1 MEELK
6 DYIGKEIKFNY
17 SNKDKEIMN
26 LPSDYFE
33 IFIGE
38 FIVDE
43 DGTELLYNSDYQW
56 ITLEYAKENIIN
68 QLNK

>member
-1 MEELK
+1 MKKLK

-17 SNKDKEIMN
+17 SDKDKEIMN
-26 LPSDYFE
+26 LPLDYFE

-38 FIVDE
+38 FIVNE
-43 DGTELLYNSDYQW
+43 EGTELLYNSNHQW

-68 QLNK
+68 QTNK

>member
-17 SNKDKEIMN
+17 SDKDKEIMN

-38 FIVDE
+38 FIIDE

-68 QLNK
+68 Q

>member
-1 MEELK
+1 MKRLK

-17 SNKDKEIMN
+17 SDKDKEIMS
-26 LPSDYFE
+26 LPLDYFE

-68 QLNK
+68 QN